1 MATMIYGVLSI
12 IWGSMLFTKGFKYQS
27 TAVCYASLDSCYP
40 INVNDTDIHLD
51 ATNMTNKFFNLNIF
65 GFILCTVQLFLSI
78 LLFIYRIR
86 MKMFDHL
93 KAVAYFGLILWTIGV
108 CFSFYN
114 MVLIVFVRLSHN
126 GKVCSGDFQ
135 YYTALEGYDPT

>member
-1 MATMIYGVLSI
+1 
-12 IWGSMLFTKGFKYQS
+12 
-27 TAVCYASLDSCYP
+27 
-40 INVNDTDIHLD
+40 
-51 ATNMTNKFFNLNIF
+51 MTNKFFNLNIF

-78 LLFIYRIR
+78 LLFIYRIK

-93 KAVAYFGLILWTIGV
+93 KTVANIGLILWNVGV
-108 CFSFYN
+108 CISFYN